1 MRYYRSNKM
10 SAVGDFVASVSGSG
24 NDFDIT
30 LDDGTVLEEYD
41 PDSTSL
47 LFGDD
52 PAAGGLLLFGLRTS
66 SRAQTV
72 ANADFI
78 PATVAAALFNPLD
91 QT

>member
-1 MRYYRSNKM
+1 
-10 SAVGDFVASVSGSG
+10 
-24 NDFDIT
+24 
-30 LDDGTVLEEYD
+30 LEEYD